1 MAGEIQLD
9 YGESGKTLYALI
21 LNASGQIWNGST
33 FEAINAANWATYA
46 IAMAEQSTTGIY
58 TANFPAVAAGSYG
71 VTMRLRVGV
80 SPATT
85 DQAVAT
91 VNSPVHWDGSAEIL
105 SASRAEY
112 TAAKAAYLDASIA
125 AVKAKTDNLPSDP
138 ADDSDIDAQLAAI
151 AAYIDTEVAAIK
163 AKTDNLPASPAATG
177 SAMTLADNAITAAK
191 IATGAVDADALAAD
205 AVAELADGIWDEAQ
219 SGHVAA
225 GTFGKYLDAQVSSRQ
240 TLGAGAITFTY
251 TLTDSAT
258 GNPIADADV
267 WATTDAAGTN
277 VVARGTTNSSGQIA
291 FYLDAGTIYIWR
303 AKDGW
308 AFANPDS
315 ETVA

>member
-85 DQAVAT
+85 DQVVAT
-91 VNSPVHWDGSAEIL
+91 VNSPAHWDGSAEIL
-105 SASRAEY
+105 PASRAEY

-177 SAMTLADNAITAAK
+177 SAMTLADNAIAAAK
-191 IATGAVDADALAAD
+191 LAAD
-205 AVAELADGIWDEAQ
+205 AVAEIADGVWDEAQ

-240 TLGAGAITFTY
+240 TLGPGAITFTY

-258 GNPIADADV
+258 GDPIADADV

-308 AFANPDS
+308 SFANPDA